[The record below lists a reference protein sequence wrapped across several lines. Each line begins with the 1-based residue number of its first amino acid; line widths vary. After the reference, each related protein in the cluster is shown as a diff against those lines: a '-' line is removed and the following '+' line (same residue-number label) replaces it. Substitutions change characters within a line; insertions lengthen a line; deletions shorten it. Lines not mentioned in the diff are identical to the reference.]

1 MAEAGAIK
9 ERRARGKQFPRL
21 RRLART
27 VAIGVLV
34 LVLLPLVLVP
44 LYAFVNPPVTT
55 VMLLKALGGNG
66 IDKSWTSIEDISPR
80 LVRAVITSE
89 DQRFCL
95 HHGIDWVEV
104 QNALDDEDGR
114 FRGASTI
121 TMQTVKNLFLW
132 TGRSWIR
139 KALEA
144 PLALYAEL
152 FLSKRRI
159 MEIYL
164 NIVEWDEGVYG
175 AEAAARH
182 YFQSARHSSP
192 RAQARCLPR
201 CCPRRQPA
209 TRPIPGE
216 APRGSPA
223 ASRRAWRPARRTR
236 VASCVSAYGKALAK
250 PALNLYIRRPK
261 AAALK
266 AALLTQFPPGAYRC
280 RSRNEKPRA

>member
-44 LYAFVNPPVTT
+44 LYIFVNPPVTT

-66 IDKSWTSIEDISPR
+66 IDKSWTSIEETSPR

-121 TMQTVKNLFLW
+121 TMQTMKNLFLW

-175 AEAAARH
+175 AGAAAQH
-182 YFQSARHSSP
+182 YFYVPSSQLSARQSALL
-192 RAQARCLPR
+192 AAVLPS
-201 CCPRRQPA
+201 PA
-209 TRPIPGE
+209 TRDAANPG
-216 APRGSPA
+216 RGTA
-223 ASRRAWRPARRTR
+223 RIARRIASR
-236 VASCVSAYGKALAK
+236 VAAGQADAGCV
-250 PALNLYIRRPK
+250 LN
-261 AAALK
+261 
-266 AALLTQFPPGAYRC
+266 
-280 RSRNEKPRA
+280 

>member
-1 MAEAGAIK
+1 VRLRK
-9 ERRARGKQFPRL
+9 VL
-21 RRLART
+21 RRLSIT
-27 VAIGVLV
+27 LAILV
-34 LVLLPLVLVP
+34 VLPLVLLP

-66 IDKSWTSIEDISPR
+66 IHKTWTGIENISPR
-80 LVRAVITSE
+80 LARAVLTSE
-89 DQRFCL
+89 DQRFCS

-104 QNALDDEDGR
+104 ENALDDEDGR

-139 KALEA
+139 KGLEA

-175 AEAAARH
+175 AAAAAQH
-182 YFQSARHSSP
+182 YFRIPPSQLSATQSALL
-192 RAQARCLPR
+192 AAVLPS
-201 CCPRRQPA
+201 PA
-209 TRPIPGE
+209 TRDAAKPG
-216 APRGSPA
+216 RGT
-223 ASRRAWRPARRTR
+223 SRIARRIVGR
-236 VASCVSAYGKALAK
+236 MAAGQADASCVG
-250 PALNLYIRRPK
+250 N
-261 AAALK
+261 
-266 AALLTQFPPGAYRC
+266 
-280 RSRNEKPRA
+280 